1 MTRVTR
7 GLLALAVLTA
17 LGCSAV
23 RMPSPAGLVPTPPE
37 RIVAVPTAAERLV
50 VRARAL
56 AAAGDGRAAQYLYQ
70 RVVREFPGDPAAAGA
85 LYALGRLSADPASGL
100 RDYRAAHAAFS
111 QLLAEYP
118 ESRWAPDARA
128 WEATLGELLAREDE
142 ATRVKLQLRW
152 REAEAAELRGQVQQ
166 LRKVDLDLER
176 RR

>member
-1 MTRVTR
+1 MMRLTP
-7 GLLALAVLTA
+7 GLLALAVVTA
-17 LGCSAV
+17 LGCSGV
-23 RMPSPAGLVPTPPE
+23 RVPPSTGLVPTE
-37 RIVAVPTAAERLV
+37 VVPTQAERLV

-56 AAAGDGRAAQYLYQ
+56 AVAGDGRAAQYLYQ

-128 WEATLGELLAREDE
+128 WQATLGELLAREDE